1 MKASFFIDRKMNKI
15 RWVDSVRF
23 LTFNFS
29 YCRIQ
34 LSSNLWFPFLLL
46 IISIDF
52 HIISFFLYCF
62 SLITYM
68 VDTWRDIFISSCQ
81 SLPSQGPLLERLLFL
96 VWLTPSG
103 SLPQITPS
111 WIFPLTWL
119 DLGLDLF
126 SCGRRSLLALDIPN
140 TNLSAKILRYA
151 EILTQV
157 SFKIS
162 SKISSKAD
170 SVTSFLRVFSYFVKS
185 VKQGDK

>member
-1 MKASFFIDRKMNKI
+1 MFLMFI
-15 RWVDSVRF
+15 
-23 LTFNFS
+23 
-29 YCRIQ
+29 
-34 LSSNLWFPFLLL
+34 PFLY
-46 IISIDF
+46 
-52 HIISFFLYCF
+52 SFFLYEIPRLLLLFLFFGGAPF
-62 SLITYM
+62 SH
-68 VDTWRDIFISSCQ
+68 
-81 SLPSQGPLLERLLFL
+81 SLGRLLFL